1 MRKHHNKLYYG
12 QYPCKVEFSFPG
24 WATTLWPTT
33 DHNLRDVSNNNA
45 NADML
50 IDLANF
56 ILEHRGKLKFRIQ
69 EHKTIFYCDKELE
82 KKLIDSFKP
91 HYKGSKNIDPSF
103 INLEKDSIGCK
114 KLPHGKYK
122 YQVHLKKD
130 IHRLINDQERKSL
143 FAFLERNIDHCLVS
157 SKYVLDYLEG
167 RHPFCYNGYFYVKSQ
182 KMLTP
187 IYMIAQKGIDKIV
200 KFVKI

>member
-82 KKLIDSFKP
+82 KKLID
-91 HYKGSKNIDPSF
+91 ILLRIF
-103 INLEKDSIGCK
+103 INLFLRRHIHVKNNSLLEI
-114 KLPHGKYK
+114 
-122 YQVHLKKD
+122 LK
-130 IHRLINDQERKSL
+130 
-143 FAFLERNIDHCLVS
+143 
-157 SKYVLDYLEG
+157 
-167 RHPFCYNGYFYVKSQ
+167 
-182 KMLTP
+182 
-187 IYMIAQKGIDKIV
+187 
-200 KFVKI
+200 